1 MLILIPQIQTE
12 ITVSVQ
18 VHAWRSWEIQ
28 NRPSNQNKHIP
39 NPWFIH
45 TWQEQ
50 DLCALAIAP
59 FPEYMHPTELSHCY
73 PQTAR
78 AAPSSS
84 LFINT
89 MRTSLWARYI
99 QFRLCHPVYRTNR
112 EQQPGFLICSQNT
125 REEYMCIIS
134 CQHYTPNA
142 SRCTIRT
149 RLHCLRASNT
159 VWSHASVGRGRR
171 RY

>member
-1 MLILIPQIQTE
+1 M
-12 ITVSVQ
+12 
-18 VHAWRSWEIQ
+18 RS
-28 NRPSNQNKHIP
+28 
-39 NPWFIH
+39 
-45 TWQEQ
+45 
-50 DLCALAIAP
+50 
-59 FPEYMHPTELSHCY
+59 TELSHCY

-84 LFINT
+84 LLINT
-89 MRTSLWARYI
+89 IRTSLWARYI

-149 RLHCLRASNT
+149 RLHCLRHQTPFDLMLLLGAAGDGINANCIYNFFFT
-159 VWSHASVGRGRR
+159 LNVAAAYHACMCITNLGHIGYCPSAILSATSLCSPWHVPCQK
-171 RY
+171 